1 MTMIKVTDDGNGIN
15 KSDLHLLC
23 LRYHTSKI
31 REYDMFTEINTL
43 GFRGEAL
50 NAISLNSKLTI
61 QSNTNPNS
69 NLGY

>member
-1 MTMIKVTDDGNGIN
+1 
-15 KSDLHLLC
+15 
-23 LRYHTSKI
+23 
-31 REYDMFTEINTL
+31 MFTEINTL